1 VKRSN
6 IFLITI
12 VTITAVFLTSSI
24 ITQASA
30 QYQGGQGYKG
40 QGGQGYTGQGGQ
52 GYSGQG
58 GQGQHHQGQHNGQ
71 FTRPGN
77 YTRSENPN
85 AFGNRTM
92 YQNQNRTMFENQF
105 NKTMV
110 PSQDNRHGPHDF
122 VLRASQQDI
131 DSIHQAE
138 QNQTIAAEVNIGNQS
153 TTSIDNTVSVQT
165 TNSTADSMNI
175 NVSAPSQTGP
185 KVIVFNLN
193 STTINLQN
201 LNNLGIMYDGQ
212 LIHPAANV
220 DAVLHG
226 RSTDT
231 PTFAVVIT
239 QSGVQV
245 LVLVPHFSTHTIT
258 IMNMSQLSAP
268 TVPEFPIASI
278 ILVIAT
284 VSIVVVSRIKQ
295 VQKL

>member
-1 VKRSN
+1 VKRSH
-6 IFLITI
+6 IFLIAI
-12 VTITAVFLTSSI
+12 VTITAVFLASSAV
-24 ITQASA
+24 TQASA
-30 QYQGGQGYKG
+30 QYGYQGGQGYQG
-40 QGGQGYTGQGGQ
+40 QNNVYQSPQQ
-52 GYSGQG
+52 AA
-58 GQGQHHQGQHNGQ
+58 QGQHHNFQGQYPGQ
-71 FTRPGN
+71 FARHGN
-77 YTRSENPN
+77 YTGFHNPN
-85 AFGNRTM
+85 GFGNRTRLANQFNRTM
-92 YQNQNRTMFENQF
+92 YENQNRTM
-105 NKTMV
+105 M
-110 PSQDNRHGPHDF
+110 PSQDNLHGPHDF

-165 TNSTADSMNI
+165 TNSTADSLNV

-193 STTINLQN
+193 ATTINLAN

-245 LVLVPHFSTHTIT
+245 LVLVPHFSTHIIT

-268 TVPEFPIASI
+268 TVLEFPIAGI
-278 ILVIAT
+278 ILIIAT

>member
-1 VKRSN
+1 M
-6 IFLITI
+6 
-12 VTITAVFLTSSI
+12 
-24 ITQASA
+24 
-30 QYQGGQGYKG
+30 QGGQGYR
-40 QGGQGYTGQGGQ
+40 GGQGYPGYQGQGHAYQTPGQ
-52 GYSGQG
+52 AA
-58 GQGQHHQGQHNGQ
+58 QGQHHFLLHPSGQ

-77 YTRSENPN
+77 YTGPYNHN
-85 AFGNRTM
+85 GFGNRTM
-92 YQNQNRTMFENQF
+92 FENHFNRTMFENQNQTLYQHQF
-105 NKTMV
+105 NKTV
-110 PSQDNRHGPHDF
+110 LQSEDHRHGPRGFNFTATQHD
-122 VLRASQQDI
+122 L
-131 DSIHQAE
+131 DSITQAV

-193 STTINLQN
+193 STTINLAN
-201 LNNLGIMYDGQ
+201 LNNLGIMYDGK

-226 RSTDT
+226 KSTDT

-268 TVPEFPIASI
+268 TVPEFPTAGI

-284 VSIVVVSRIKQ
+284 VSLVVVSRIKQ
-295 VQKL
+295 VQKI